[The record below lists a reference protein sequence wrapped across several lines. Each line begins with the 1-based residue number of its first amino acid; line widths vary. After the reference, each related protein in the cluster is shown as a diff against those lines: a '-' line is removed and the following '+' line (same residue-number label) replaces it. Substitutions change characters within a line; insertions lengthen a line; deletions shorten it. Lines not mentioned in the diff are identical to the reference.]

1 MKTIFDLAKYIN
13 KKVDEF
19 LTSDKPFLDST
30 EFDRK
35 YKWLEYLLGAIVF
48 IGYAIYFVVTKY
60 RETNVISVGTVLG
73 LLLFLFAGIFC
84 IYFSYM
90 EWKRRK
96 D

>member
-19 LTSDKPFLDST
+19 LTNDKPFLASK
-30 EFDRK
+30 EFDKK
-35 YKWLEYLLGAIVF
+35 YKWLGYLILSIIF
-48 IGYAIYFVVTKY
+48 IGYAIYCGVTKY
-60 RETNVISVGTVLG
+60 TEPNG
-73 LLLFLFAGIFC
+73 LSNGDVSEVLLFLFAGFFC
-84 IYFSYM
+84 IYISYM

>member
-60 RETNVISVGTVLG
+60 RETNVI
-73 LLLFLFAGIFC
+73 LFLFAGIFC